1 MPPRLDKP
9 PRYRSYLLRM
19 WEARGEHP
27 EEPPTWRFR
36 LQNARTSAQRA
47 FRDLEALVAFLR
59 VEMER
64 DGTDP
69 SLDLS
74 LNPPRGRASI

>member
-19 WEARGEHP
+19 WEARGERP

-36 LQNARTSAQRA
+36 LQDVSTGAQHA
-47 FRDLEALVAFLR
+47 FRDLDALVAFLR
-59 VEMER
+59 AEMAR
-64 DGTDP
+64 DA
-69 SLDLS
+69 
-74 LNPPRGRASI
+74 RA